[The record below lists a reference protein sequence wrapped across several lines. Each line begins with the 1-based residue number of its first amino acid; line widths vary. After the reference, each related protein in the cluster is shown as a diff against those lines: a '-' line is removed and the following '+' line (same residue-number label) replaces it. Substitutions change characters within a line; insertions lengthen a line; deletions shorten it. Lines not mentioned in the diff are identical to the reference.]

1 MDTNTVE
8 PGPIVLDLVPDIDT
22 EIPQRGEFVPC
33 DAMSKKI
40 GPCRQ
45 RSYFFY
51 LLNMGSLLSYC
62 AHHAHEYHEKLD
74 PISSRYFDYSDD
86 LIENRLKGEA

>member
-1 MDTNTVE
+1 MDTQVAE
-8 PGPIVLDLVPDIDT
+8 PEVTLDLVPDISVD
-22 EIPQRGEFVPC
+22 IPQRGEFVPC
-33 DAMSKKI
+33 DARN
-40 GPCRQ
+40 CRH

-74 PISSRYFDYSDD
+74 PMSSHYFDYSDD
-86 LIENRLKGEA
+86 LIENRLKGEL